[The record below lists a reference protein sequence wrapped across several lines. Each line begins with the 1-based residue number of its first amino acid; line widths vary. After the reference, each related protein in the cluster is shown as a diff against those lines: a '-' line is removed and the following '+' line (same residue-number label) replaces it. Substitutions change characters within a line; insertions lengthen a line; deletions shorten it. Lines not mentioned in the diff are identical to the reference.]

1 MTSKDKTHECMTI
14 EILGNTERK
23 KELDQQPRLQTR
35 FQLNLYSAATLLIP
49 ASNLNIFPLTD
60 SKGNGTHMEESRNS
74 KEYRE
79 SGQKRGAEREDE
91 SKNEATKKRRKREPG
106 GRWSVHVPLISN
118 ETEVHSLISSPL
130 FPPLLW
136 LIRSFLHAC
145 FLSVSPSF
153 HSVFLSNVRP
163 REKGG

>member
-1 MTSKDKTHECMTI
+1 MELTWKRVETRKSI
-14 EILGNTERK
+14 ERVGRK
-23 KELDQQPRLQTR
+23 GEQ
-35 FQLNLYSAATLLIP
+35 
-49 ASNLNIFPLTD
+49 
-60 SKGNGTHMEESRNS
+60 KGKMKAR
-74 KEYRE
+74 
-79 SGQKRGAEREDE
+79 
-91 SKNEATKKRRKREPG
+91 TKQRRKGEKENQEEDG
-106 GRWSVHVPLISN
+106 VSMSVPLISN